1 MIFDP
6 DLIVHECAD
15 LSVGDQIN
23 AWQGGHLLHTGIITD
38 RSPALGLFWIRE
50 PALGERRLMDM
61 SELQITRV
69 PHPVRQESEPAA
81 V

>member
-23 AWQGGHLLHTGIITD
+23 AWQDRHLLRTGIITD
-38 RSPALGLFWIRE
+38 RLPALGLFWIRE

-81 V
+81 A